1 MKFQDNDKI
10 SNEDLIVIYPR
21 RTFKEKNFEIWQF
34 PYIKDNIV
42 SLDNDLVFVK
52 FGEVDK
58 VILLTE
64 YGQRVDDP
72 DYIGRIELLIHDL
85 DQDFE
90 FKYYIFEDLLSEKVD
105 CFIENLKVSLTNR
118 NTSNKTSGLPME

>member
-21 RTFKEKNFEIWQF
+21 RTPKEKNYQIWQF

-52 FGEVDK
+52 FGEV
-58 VILLTE
+58 ILLAE
-64 YGQRVDDP
+64 YEQRVDDT
-72 DYIGRIELLIHDL
+72 DYIGRIELLMHDL

-105 CFIENLKVSLTNR
+105 CFIENLKV
-118 NTSNKTSGLPME
+118 

>member
-21 RTFKEKNFEIWQF
+21 RTPKEKNYQIWQF

-52 FGEVDK
+52 FGEVNK

-64 YGQRVDDP
+64 YEQRVDDP
-72 DYIGRIELLIHDL
+72 NYICRIELLIHDL
-85 DQDFE
+85 DQEFE

-105 CFIENLKVSLTNR
+105 CFIENLKI
-118 NTSNKTSGLPME
+118 